1 MNFITIHLVTLG
13 QLHDGAIDA
22 GAQVALFHDGF
33 KQLPVVTL
41 ATLDQRR
48 EYNNLLS
55 GVGFTNQ
62 TRNLIVGIAHHFF
75 ARCIGI
81 GF

>member
-1 MNFITIHLVTLG
+1 MDFIAIDFVPFCEFN
-13 QLHDGAIDA
+13 DGAIDA

-48 EYNNLLS
+48 EYDNLLS

-62 TRNLIVGIAHHFF
+62 TGNLIVGIAHHFF
-75 ARCIGI
+75 ARRIGI